1 MSSHSQL
8 LLNLCSLN
16 LHQLLCFLNI
26 FLQTWGTW
34 LTQVMARGRC
44 FTSSEWLSSLPS
56 SFPCCLELQVRKAAQ
71 SDHRPMVNEGL
82 QALLPHAV
90 SSCKAEAAHLQMG
103 CLHPAAVKVTSD
115 RLDVAPILSDRTTCK
130 AEQLPVHPCLS
141 QTWPASA
148 ASWHF
153 CIVGSQINT
162 LTEATDAGRPML
174 APLPAAV
181 LGTAKRSAGGGRQ
194 DPAADST

>member
-1 MSSHSQL
+1 MRQ
-8 LLNLCSLN
+8 
-16 LHQLLCFLNI
+16 
-26 FLQTWGTW
+26 
-34 LTQVMARGRC
+34 
-44 FTSSEWLSSLPS
+44 
-56 SFPCCLELQVRKAAQ
+56 AAQ
-71 SDHRPMVNEGL
+71 SERRPKVHEDL
-82 QALLPHAV
+82 QAALPHAI
-90 SSCKAEAAHLQMG
+90 SSCKAKAAHLQMG

-115 RLDVAPILSDRTTCK
+115 RLNAAPALSERTACK

-162 LTEATDAGRPML
+162 LTEANEAGRPMR

-181 LGTAKRSAGGGRQ
+181 LGTAKRSAGGRRQ
-194 DPAADST
+194 DPAADSTYSHDGEGLTWCPGACVELAARDRGP